1 MLLSRLKATFGIL
14 EVLGPAPLAALKL
27 RVEAEVVRG
36 GWDRSG
42 DADQACC
49 EGKHCAVELAH
60 GRVLL
65 ARLPN
70 ETASTVDIGGLGN
83 GEAYAA
89 PRVSQNKPSKTAFQG
104 PSKLV
109 PRTLF

>member
-14 EVLGPAPLAALKL
+14 EVLGSAPLAALEL
-27 RVEAEVVRG
+27 RVEADVVRG

-49 EGKHCAVELAH
+49 QGKHCAVELAH

-65 ARLPN
+65 DRLPN
-70 ETASTVDIGGLGN
+70 EAASTVDIGGLGN

-89 PRVSQNKPSKTAFQG
+89 PRVSQEQAF
-104 PSKLV
+104 
-109 PRTLF
+109 